1 MDTIKILIA
10 DDHAVLREGMYA
22 LFENNPDFAV
32 CGLAENGRQALD
44 MTLEKK
50 PHVVLLDVM
59 MPIMDGIEALKQIKA
74 QSFATKV
81 LVFSAYSEN
90 EYILKMMKNGADG
103 YLLKSSHKE
112 EIMAAV
118 RTVAAGGCVY
128 DALISQKIATMLND
142 WQQKAN
148 LSKNITPLSLREIEV
163 LQAVADGLSNKDIAV
178 RLNLTLRTVKAH
190 MSNIFSKLGV
200 GSRSEAMIKGLK
212 EGYIQYDL

>member
-1 MDTIKILIA
+1 VETIKILIA
-10 DDHAVLREGMYA
+10 DDHAVLREGMQT

-50 PHVVLLDVM
+50 PQVVLLDVM

-74 QSFATKV
+74 QSFSTKV

-90 EYILKMMKNGADG
+90 EYILKTMQNGADG
-103 YLLKSSHKE
+103 YLLKSSSKE

-118 RTVAAGGCVY
+118 RAVAAGGCVY
-128 DALISQKIATMLND
+128 DALISQKIVAMLNN
-142 WQQKAN
+142 WQQKAK

-163 LQAVADGLSNKDIAV
+163 LQAVADGLSNKDTAV

-200 GSRSEAMIKGLK
+200 ASRSEAIVKGFK
-212 EGYIQYDL
+212 EGYIQYVL

>member
-1 MDTIKILIA
+1 METIKILIA
-10 DDHAVLREGMYA
+10 DDHAVLREGMQT

-50 PHVVLLDVM
+50 PQVVLLDVM

-74 QSFATKV
+74 QSFSTKV

-90 EYILKMMKNGADG
+90 EYILKTMQNGADG
-103 YLLKSSHKE
+103 YLLKSSSKE

-118 RTVAAGGCVY
+118 RAVAAGGCVY
-128 DALISQKIATMLND
+128 DALISQKIVAMLNN
-142 WQQKAN
+142 WQQKAK

-163 LQAVADGLSNKDIAV
+163 LQAVADGLSNKDTAV

-200 GSRSEAMIKGLK
+200 ASRSEAIVKGFK
-212 EGYIQYDL
+212 EGYIQYVL